1 MARRRR
7 KRRTAM
13 AMAVVAAV
21 AITIV
26 AVAIAMVATII
37 TKIKR
42 RQWGVRVSVEKQQQ
56 RRPPVR
62 G

>member
-1 MARRRR
+1 
-7 KRRTAM
+7 M